1 MAKNCNPLPEVIKK
15 VLEDL
20 FYQLNKFDLKK
31 EVIWV
36 VLEELYLIHSI
47 VRVTEKRGKNQDIK
61 NSKTNREK

>member
-31 EVIWV
+31 EVICV
-36 VLEELYLIHSI
+36 VLKLYLIHSR
-47 VRVTEKRGKNQDIK
+47 VRMTEKRE
-61 NSKTNREK
+61 KT